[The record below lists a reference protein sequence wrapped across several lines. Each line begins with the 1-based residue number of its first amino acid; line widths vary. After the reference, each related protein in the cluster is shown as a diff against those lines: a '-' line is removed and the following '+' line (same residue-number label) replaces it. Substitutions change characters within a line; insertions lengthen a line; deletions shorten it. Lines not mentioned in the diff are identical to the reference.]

1 MKPQHHEVITMARK
15 TGVTRQTAKRLILDA
30 GAIYLNWGLP
40 DERLL
45 GATEGGATFTIEQ
58 EIREPEIDGLPGPL
72 AGTRRVTSVHP
83 RITAR
88 LLEQTTRNIL
98 IEIAGSESTVSGD
111 EAHDIITREGW
122 TIPESAHLANV
133 AIVGT
138 VSGSEAPIVC
148 LIKNALVDGAVELNF
163 ADESEAGPEVQ
174 FTGHFTV
181 DDLQSEPW
189 EIHNPR
195 FTHYTLTYTAGAN
208 GTIVGPTP
216 QSVEEGDDGLTV
228 TATPDEGYEFVA
240 WSDGVETAARRDMNV
255 QAAITVTATFEVAGS

>member
-1 MKPQHHEVITMARK
+1 MARK
-15 TGVTRQTAKRLILDA
+15 TGVTRQTARRLILDA

-45 GATEGGATFTIEQ
+45 GATEGGASFTLEQ

-98 IEIAGSESTVSGD
+98 IEIAGAESTVSDD
-111 EAHDIITREGW
+111 EVHDVITREGW
-122 TIPESAHLANV
+122 VIPESAHIANV

-138 VSGSEAPIVC
+138 VSGHAEPIVC
-148 LIKNALVDGAVELNF
+148 LILNALADGGMELSM
-163 ADESEAGPEVQ
+163 ADEAEGGPEVQ
-174 FTGHFTV
+174 FTGHFDV
-181 DDLQSEPW
+181 DNLQSEPW
-189 EIHNPR
+189 AIYNPR
-195 FTHYTLTYTAGAN
+195 FTHYALTYTAGAN
-208 GTIVGPTP
+208 GTIVGPNP

-228 TATPDEGYEFVA
+228 TATPSEGYAFVA
-240 WSDGVETAARRDMNV
+240 WSDGVETAARREMNV
-255 QAAITVTATFEVAGS
+255 QAAVTVTATFEVEASS

>member
-1 MKPQHHEVITMARK
+1 MTRK
-15 TGVTRQTAKRLILDA
+15 TGVTRQTARRLILDA

-45 GATEGGATFTIEQ
+45 GATEGGASFTLEQ

-98 IEIAGSESTVSGD
+98 IEIAGAESEVENGYD
-111 EAHDIITREGW
+111 VITREGW
-122 TIPESAHLANV
+122 VIPESAHIANV
-133 AIVGT
+133 AIIGT
-138 VSGSEAPIVC
+138 VSGSENPIVIMI
-148 LIKNALVDGAVELNF
+148 LNALADGGVELSF
-163 ADESEAGPEVQ
+163 EDENEAGPEVQ
-174 FTGHFTV
+174 FTGHFDV
-181 DDLQSEPW
+181 DNLQAEPW
-189 EIHNPR
+189 KILNPR
-195 FTHYTLTYTAGAN
+195 FTHFTLTYTAGAN
-208 GTIVGPTP
+208 GSIVGPNP

-255 QAAITVTATFEVAGS
+255 QEAITVTATFDLEAS